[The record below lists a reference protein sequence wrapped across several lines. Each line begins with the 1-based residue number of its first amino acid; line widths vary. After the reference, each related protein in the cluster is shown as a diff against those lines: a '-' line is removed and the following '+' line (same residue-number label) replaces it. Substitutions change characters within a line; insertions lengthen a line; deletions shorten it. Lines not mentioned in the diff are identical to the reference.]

1 MLIVREEP
9 CKVDYLADL
18 NEPQRTAVTH
28 VDGPLLVL
36 AGPGSGKTR
45 VITRRIAH
53 LVQQGVAPWNILALT
68 FTNKAAGEMAERV
81 ASLGTPRGAT
91 VCTFHSLCA
100 RLLREFATEAGLQPN
115 FSIYDTT
122 DQMRVAKV
130 ALAKAAVTATAFTPA
145 KVLAGISRAKMEL
158 LGPSEFE
165 ATAETFA
172 TRNLAKAYAAY
183 QAFLRT
189 SNALDFDDLLMRMAH
204 LLRDRPDIRRLLA
217 QRYRYIL
224 IDEYQ
229 DTNHAQYVIAHGIGL
244 DHTNICATGD
254 PDQSIYSWRGA
265 DVGNILAFESDYPE
279 AVVVRLEENYRST
292 APILDAA
299 GRLIA
304 RNVQRKPKE
313 LYTRRAG
320 GRNVRVLT
328 TSDEHAE
335 AAAVVDQIRTWAAE
349 GVRHDAMA
357 VFYRLNSLSRVLEEA
372 FRRHGV
378 PYRVARGVAFYQR
391 KEIKDL
397 LAYLKLLVNPRD
409 DVACERIINVPA
421 RGIGATT
428 IQRLRTFADDHGISL
443 YEAAC
448 QVGRVDALGKSA
460 VGKVIRFA
468 ELIGEL
474 RRRLDDPVAALME
487 AVIEQTGLEA
497 DLRAHGSEDGS
508 ELANVEELVSSAAD
522 FDRLGPGRTLADY
535 LQQVAL
541 VSDVDRLEGTT
552 GAVTLMTLH
561 AAKGLEFDA
570 VILVGCER
578 GLLPFQRALE
588 DGDEEEERRLCFVGM
603 TRAREALVLTHAR
616 YRGIRG
622 ARQRQIP
629 SNFLMELAGD
639 HVDCEDLCEPA
650 YSPEAPAPGPA
661 EEIEPWDHP
670 DAETLQEDDFYD
682 PDEHADQTAGGAL
695 RPGVR
700 VRHAMFGIGRV
711 EKLGRAGAY
720 GKVVVDFYQA
730 GRKTLIL
737 QYARLEVLH

>member
-1 MLIVREEP
+1 M
-9 CKVDYLADL
+9 DYLADL
-18 NEPQRTAVTH
+18 NEPQRIAVTH

-45 VITRRIAH
+45 VITHRIAH
-53 LVQQGVAPWNILALT
+53 LVGQGVAPWNILALT
-68 FTNKAAGEMAERV
+68 FTNKAAAEMAQRV
-81 ASLGTPRGAT
+81 AALGTPPGAT
-91 VCTFHSLCA
+91 ICTFHSLCA
-100 RLLREFATEAGLQPN
+100 RLLREFATEAGLEPN
-115 FSIYDTT
+115 YSIYDTT
-122 DQMRVAKV
+122 DQGRVAK
-130 ALAKAAVTATAFTPA
+130 AAIANAGITSTFTPA

-158 LGPSEFE
+158 LSPTAFE

-172 TRNLAKAYAAY
+172 ARSLAKVYAAY
-183 QAFLRT
+183 QALLRT

-204 LLRDRPDIRRLLA
+204 LLRDRPDIRRLLGE
-217 QRYRYIL
+217 RYRYIL

-244 DHTNICATGD
+244 DHNNICATGD

-292 APILDAA
+292 TPILDAA
-299 GRLIA
+299 GRLIT
-304 RNVQRKPKE
+304 RNLHRKAKD
-313 LYTRRAG
+313 LYTRRG
-320 GRNVRVLT
+320 DGENVRVLT

-335 AAAVVDQIRTWAAE
+335 AAAVVEQIRRWAAD
-349 GVRHDAMA
+349 GIRHDDIA

-378 PYRVARGVAFYQR
+378 PYRVARGVAFYHR

-428 IQRLRTFADDHGISL
+428 LRRLRTFADGHGISL
-443 YEAAC
+443 CEAAC
-448 QVGRVDALGKSA
+448 QASRVDALGKSA
-460 VGKVIRFA
+460 VGKVMRFA
-468 ELIGEL
+468 ELIDGL
-474 RRRLDDPVAALME
+474 KSYLDGPVAALME
-487 AVIEQTGLEA
+487 AVIDQTGLEA
-497 DLRAHGSEDGS
+497 DLRARGSEDGS

-522 FDRLGPGRTLADY
+522 FDRRHPGRTLADY
-535 LQQVAL
+535 LHQIAL
-541 VSDVDRLEGTT
+541 VSDVDRLDGTT

-561 AAKGLEFDA
+561 AAKGLEFNA
-570 VILVGCER
+570 VILIGCER
-578 GLLPFQRALE
+578 GLLPFHRAIE
-588 DGDEEEERRLCFVGM
+588 DGGEEEERRLCFVGM
-603 TRAREALVLTHAR
+603 TRARDALALTHAR

-629 SNFLMELAGD
+629 SNFMVDLAGD
-639 HVDCEDLCEPA
+639 HVDCEDLSQPVDTPRA
-650 YSPEAPAPGPA
+650 AQDDEAG
-661 EEIEPWDHP
+661 EVEPWDHP
-670 DAETLQEDDFYD
+670 DAEAFAEDDFYD
-682 PDEHADQTAGGAL
+682 PDEHAGDDTGGTI
-695 RPGVR
+695 RPGAR

-711 EKLGRAGAY
+711 EKIGRTGPY
-720 GKVVVDFYQA
+720 GKVVVEFYQA

-737 QYARLEVLH
+737 QYTRLEVLP

>member
-1 MLIVREEP
+1 M
-9 CKVDYLADL
+9 DYLADL
-18 NEPQRTAVTH
+18 NEPQRVAVTH

-45 VITRRIAH
+45 VITHRIAH
-53 LVQQGVAPWNILALT
+53 LVRRGIAPWNILALT
-68 FTNKAAGEMAERV
+68 FTNKAAGEMAQRV
-81 ASLGTPRGAT
+81 VALGTPPGST
-91 VCTFHSLCA
+91 VSTFHSLCA
-100 RLLREFATEAGLQPN
+100 RLLREFAGEAGLEPN
-115 FSIYDTT
+115 YSIYDTA
-122 DQMRVAKV
+122 DQLRVAKA
-130 ALAKAAVTATAFTPA
+130 ALADAGVAAGAFTPA
-145 KVLAGISRAKMEL
+145 KVLAGISRIKMEL
-158 LGPSEFE
+158 LSPSEFE

-172 TRNLAKAYAAY
+172 TRNLAKAYAVY
-183 QAFLRT
+183 QKLLAT
-189 SNALDFDDLLMRMAH
+189 ANALDFDDLLMRMAH
-204 LLRDRPDIRRLLA
+204 LLRDRPALRRLLGE
-217 QRYRYIL
+217 RYRYIL

-244 DHTNICATGD
+244 DHNNICATGD

-265 DVGNILAFESDYPE
+265 DVGNILAFETDYPE

-292 APILDAA
+292 TPILDAA

-304 RNVQRKPKE
+304 RNVHRKAKD
-313 LYTRRAG
+313 LYTRRD

-335 AAAVVDQIRTWAAE
+335 AAAVVEQIRRWTA
-349 GVRHDAMA
+349 GGIRHDEVA

-397 LAYLKLLVNPRD
+397 LAYLKLLANGRD

-428 IQRLRTFADDHGISL
+428 LQRLQTFAGDHGVSL

-448 QVGRVDALGKSA
+448 QASRVDALGRSA
-460 VGKVIRFA
+460 VGRVTHFA
-468 ELIGEL
+468 GLIDRL
-474 RRRLDDPVAALME
+474 KRRLDGPIAALME
-487 AVIEQTGLEA
+487 AVIHQTGLEA

-508 ELANVEELVSSAAD
+508 ELSNIEELVSAAAE
-522 FDRLGPGRTLADY
+522 FDRRFPGGALADY
-535 LQQVAL
+535 LHQVAL
-541 VSDVDRLEGTT
+541 VSDVDRLEGAT

-588 DGDEEEERRLCFVGM
+588 DGNEEEERRLCFVGM
-603 TRAREALVLTHAR
+603 TRARNALVLTHAR

-639 HVDCEDLCEPA
+639 HVDCEDLSEPVDTPA
-650 YSPEAPAPGPA
+650 AVAAVEADQVD
-661 EEIEPWDHP
+661 PWDHTDVGP
-670 DAETLQEDDFYD
+670 LDDEDDFYD
-682 PDEHADQTAGGAL
+682 PDEHIDDDAGDAI

-711 EKLGRAGAY
+711 EKVGRAGPY
-720 GKVVVDFYQA
+720 SKIVIDFHQA